1 MTTQRLMKTG
11 LSDPAVA
18 RIAAGLSLVVADFP
32 AEDFRREAMR
42 GLGGLELKQRVQHI
56 IAVLSHYLP
65 EDFPQAAAILMR
77 MKTHWD
83 RGDGSDP
90 LWGFAAWPLI
100 DYVAVHGLAHPHISL
115 KALRHLTPL
124 FSAEFALRS
133 FIIQHPDVVFGQL
146 HRWCQDPDEHVR
158 RLVSEGTRPRLPWGQ
173 RLPQFIADPAPVL
186 TLLEKLKDDTS
197 EYVRRSVANN
207 LNDISKDHPEVVLQ
221 TCGRWFKSRDKN
233 RQRLVRHATR
243 SLVKAG
249 HPQVFNLLGY
259 SGAPKLRVRTWAVD
273 KTRVRVG
280 EVLGVRMALQSRSR
294 VEQHLVID
302 YAVYFVKAN
311 GRQTSKVF
319 KLKTLTIGP
328 GEVVEIDK
336 RHSFKK
342 ITTRQY
348 YAGKHK
354 MELIINGVACAEAD
368 FRLSV

>member
-1 MTTQRLMKTG
+1 MKSG
-11 LSDPAVA
+11 LNDQAVA
-18 RIAAGLSLVVADFP
+18 RIAAALSQVQARFP
-32 AEDFRREAMR
+32 ARDFRREAVR
-42 GLGGLELKQRVQHI
+42 GLAGLELKQRVQHI
-56 IAVLSHYLP
+56 IAVLHRYLP
-65 EDFPQAAAILMR
+65 GGFPQAAAVLMR
-77 MKTHWD
+77 LKAHWA
-83 RGDGSDP
+83 GSDGHDP

-100 DYVAVHGLAHPHISL
+100 DYIAVHGLSHPQVSL

-124 FSAEFALRS
+124 FSAEFAIRP
-133 FIIQHPDVVFGQL
+133 FIAQHTDVTLAQL

-186 TLLEKLKDDTS
+186 VLLEKLKDDTS

-207 LNDISKDHPEVVLQ
+207 LNDISKDHPDVVLR
-221 TCGRWFKSRDKN
+221 TGRRWLASRDSQ

-249 HPQVFNLLGY
+249 HPAVFSLLGY
-259 SGAPKLRVRTWAVD
+259 SRTPKLRVQTWAVD

-280 EVLGVRMALQSRSR
+280 EDLGLRMVLRSRSR
-294 VEQHLVID
+294 VKQHLVVD

-311 GRQTSKVF
+311 GRTRAKVF
-319 KLKTLTIGP
+319 KFRTLTLAP

-336 RHSFKK
+336 RHSFRK

>member
-11 LSDPAVA
+11 LNDKAVA
-18 RIAAGLSLVVADFP
+18 RIAAALSQVVAHFP
-32 AEDFRREAMR
+32 AKDFHREAIR
-42 GLGGLELKQRVQHI
+42 GLAGLELKQRVRHI
-56 IAVLSHYLP
+56 IAVLSRYLP
-65 EDFPQAAAILMR
+65 GDFPQAAEILMQL
-77 MKTHWD
+77 KNHWD
-83 RGDGSDP
+83 RGDGHDP

-100 DYVAVHGLAHPHISL
+100 DYVAVHGLFHPHVSL

-124 FSAEFALRS
+124 FSAEFAVRP
-133 FIIQHPDVVFGQL
+133 FIVQHPEIVLGQL

-173 RLPQFIADPAPVL
+173 RLTQFIADPVPVL
-186 TLLEKLKDDTS
+186 ALLEKLKDDAS

-207 LNDISKDHPEVVLQ
+207 LNDISKDHPNVVLQ
-221 TCGRWFKSRDKN
+221 TCRHWFKSSDKN

-249 HPQVFNLLGY
+249 CPAVFSLLGY
-259 SGAPKLRVRTWAVD
+259 SKVPRLRVQTWAVN
-273 KTRVRVG
+273 KSRVRVG
-280 EVLGVRMALQSRSR
+280 GVLGIRVALRSRSR
-294 VEQHLVID
+294 VEQRLVID

-311 GRQTSKVF
+311 GRPRPKVF
-319 KLKTLTIGP
+319 KLKILTIGP

-336 RHSFKK
+336 QHSFKK

-354 MELIINGVACAEAD
+354 MELIINGVVSAEVD
-368 FRLSV
+368 FRLLD